1 MLNAPINS
9 QIGSYQ
15 LTVNSKSAALYYSL
29 IIPNKLQSKNPQ
41 DIKRSTLK
49 KLLRIIKEI
58 SRHGLTKVINKG
70 VGTREE
76 FIYFMQN

>member
-49 KLLRIIKEI
+49 GFRTEKTFKDNQGNI
-58 SRHGLTKVINKG
+58 
-70 VGTREE
+70 
-76 FIYFMQN
+76 